1 MYSTQVID
9 AGYRNKFRAIV
20 FAIFEDRNSRSAIN
34 PRGNGIPFAEAF
46 DVPLMSVDEYV
57 SALKAVT
64 VPVAAK

>member
-1 MYSTQVID
+1 M
-9 AGYRNKFRAIV
+9 

-64 VPVAAK
+64 VAAK